1 MRMNFADMKRMVDAS
16 KDTDGNPSPSKHEPT
31 DTIYYLKTSTP
42 HLYDISI
49 SGPYKTLPELFF
61 QALRNFGPE
70 CQPGIDTLHDFVIDE
85 DHFIPFEHISSP
97 MNGNP
102 NLVRKVQLIRKKNAQ
117 IAKKLPCPVWNVVY
131 AQPRLES
138 PQQTSPGIVPM
149 RSSDILDCFESK
161 SEAEAAARQK
171 MSELLTEVGELR
183 HKSVEMPMA
192 GHAFVGAIVEK
203 TTMAMKWLV
212 EVRKDSGGSDDLE

>member
-1 MRMNFADMKRMVDAS
+1 
-16 KDTDGNPSPSKHEPT
+16 
-31 DTIYYLKTSTP
+31 
-42 HLYDISI
+42 
-49 SGPYKTLPELFF
+49 
-61 QALRNFGPE
+61 
-70 CQPGIDTLHDFVIDE
+70 
-85 DHFIPFEHISSP
+85 
-97 MNGNP
+97 
-102 NLVRKVQLIRKKNAQ
+102 
-117 IAKKLPCPVWNVVY
+117 
-131 AQPRLES
+131 
-138 PQQTSPGIVPM
+138 M